1 MPYGKIS
8 SEHTKPI
15 EENFTRDSTMLTDVF
30 SSTSGHSSTT
40 GWASSG
46 SSPAIAGS
54 SVHQQ
59 YESGVLVL
67 VSGSGG
73 GALQVGVGEIYSDG
87 EKVSLGRGVTGK
99 GATRDSSPYHST
111 STRSS
116 SSINSG

>member
-1 MPYGKIS
+1 
-8 SEHTKPI
+8 
-15 EENFTRDSTMLTDVF
+15 MLTDVF

-99 GATRDSSPYHST
+99 GATRDSSPYHPYTHLAST
-111 STRSS
+111 WSS
-116 SSINSG
+116 NSAHIGFMIKFYGTDLLGS